1 MHLKGNRTAIECRL
15 KWTNQVHPD
24 LKTGGAGKVTWTPDE
39 TKKLERFT
47 RKYGECGAWREIAA
61 GVGARTALQCFQKW
75 RKIKFGILALT
86 VVFQDKA
93 ARLVALFQKKRPY
106 SEQA

>member
-75 RKIKFGILALT
+75 RKIKLGIM
-86 VVFQDKA
+86 
-93 ARLVALFQKKRPY
+93 ALFFGKSCFFRISKIRFLFKKKTSRC
-106 SEQA
+106 